1 MALPYATTNQVEK
14 KVKES
19 TDELIKKLESGEIV
33 IPGGGS
39 SGLEP
44 LSVDNPILDES
55 FGWTEEQIV
64 QFISDNDITDEPK
77 LYDFCASELN
87 KTFIV
92 LVGGHYTSAENF
104 SLHIGFFGSASGEL
118 ALVLDEG
125 DWGDGLYHFV
135 GDPTPSITATPLQ
148 FIDLDLIAD
157 GNEPECRKLHNLP
170 TDYIDESAPYVILI
184 LQNPDTET
192 LAILDAIFTPYDDEW
207 TFVTSYGM
215 IIVTYDR
222 DRGSYVLD
230 LGRFTFPGG
239 SGAGLEEIP
248 LASIE
253 NNILDD
259 SAIEHLRTLA
269 RNHSNVILIINN
281 EWAQEDGSS
290 FYPLLA
296 KLQWFQESSWEK
308 ITFITSL
315 GNIGMT
321 VYQGSD

>member
-19 TDELIKKLESGEIV
+19 TDELIKKLESGEII

-39 SGLEP
+39 SGLKP
-44 LSVDNPILDES
+44 LRVNNTILDES

-77 LYDFCASELN
+77 LYGFYASELN

-125 DWGDGLYHFV
+125 DWGDNLYHFV
-135 GDPTPSITATPLQ
+135 VGDPVPSITATPLQ
-148 FIDLDLIAD
+148 FINLDLIAD

-170 TDYIDESAPYVILI
+170 TDYTDEFAPYVILI
-184 LQNPDTET
+184 LQNPNTRK
-192 LAILDAIFTPYDDEW
+192 LAILDAIFTCLDDEW

-215 IIVTYDR
+215 ISVIYDR
-222 DRGSYVLD
+222 DRNSYTLD
-230 LGRFTFPGG
+230 LGRFTFPGSGSG
-239 SGAGLEEIP
+239 SGAGLEEIS
-248 LASIE
+248 LANIE
-253 NNILDD
+253 NNRLDD

-269 RNHSNVILIINN
+269 RNHSNVILIVNN
-281 EWAQEDGSS
+281 EDAS

-296 KLQWFQESSWEK
+296 KLRWFEESSWEE

-315 GNIGMT
+315 GDITVNI
-321 VYQGSD
+321 YQGSD